1 MNAYGSLILGLGL
14 FFLGMQLVGEHLRR
28 LSATSFRDLLRRTT
42 HSVPLASATGLLF
55 GALMQSATAVTFI
68 IASMVRSG
76 LVEARRVLPVII
88 WCNVGLTALA
98 FLLSF
103 PIHPLVA
110 LLVGVSGIG
119 FGMLR
124 QSGPRA
130 VAGILLGVG
139 LILFGLEAMGQ
150 GAGVWKDQAWFI
162 DSLKEAGEA
171 PWLAF
176 LAGLAAAAI
185 LQSNTGAT
193 LLIISFAVKG
203 ILTVEVAAPL
213 IYGTN
218 VGAVFLRLFLSAGMQ
233 GDSLRLV
240 RFEDGFVIFAGLLM
254 LGLFYLELAGVPL
267 VLAAGQ
273 SLASAPA
280 TQLALIFLCSNLLP
294 ALLFSPW
301 RKAFWQGLVR
311 WIPEPPQ
318 AEAGRPKYLDT
329 ASLSDPASA
338 LDLLHKELARLL
350 GSLQLSAPAPGRPLD
365 QPPADFLSLGSA
377 IEDFAEKITG
387 RSALSPLQTRR
398 LHLLRSELALI
409 RHLEEALRD
418 TMGEWTDSAADDV
431 RVLQALLVDAATAA
445 DSLDAERINQLYG
458 QTAQVREAWK
468 AARHRPMAQA
478 ESSTPQ
484 RLAEINFSEDLD
496 LLAWL
501 LHRLAKLLQRI
512 SIASGNP
519 SKPFTEPLP
528 PGTKAQSPPSEESR
542 SRRRRCGV
550 GG

>member
-1 MNAYGSLILGLGL
+1 MNATGSLILGLGL

-42 HSVPLASATGLLF
+42 HSAPLAALTGLLF

-103 PIHPLVA
+103 PIHPVVA
-110 LLVGVSGIG
+110 LLVGLSGIG

-130 VAGILLGVG
+130 VAGILLGIG
-139 LILFGLEAMGQ
+139 LILFGLEAMGA
-150 GAGVWKDQAWFI
+150 GAGEWKNQAWFLHGLHVA
-162 DSLKEAGEA
+162 DQA

-176 LAGLAAAAI
+176 LGGVAAAAI

-193 LLIISFAVKG
+193 LLIISFAAKG

-218 VGAVFLRLFLSAGMQ
+218 LGAVFLRMFLSAGMK

-240 RFEDGFVIFAGLLM
+240 RFEDGFVIFAGLFM
-254 LGLFYLELAGVPL
+254 LGLFYLEGLGVPL
-267 VLAAGQ
+267 VL
-273 SLASAPA
+273 SASALLDADPA
-280 TQLALIFLCSNLLP
+280 ARLAGIFLLSNLLP
-294 ALLFSPW
+294 AVVFSPW
-301 RKAFWQGLVR
+301 RERLWTRLQN
-311 WIPEPPQ
+311 WIAEPPQ
-318 AEAGRPKYLDT
+318 AAAGHPRYLDDS
-329 ASLSDPASA
+329 ALADPSTA
-338 LDLLHKELARLL
+338 LDLMQKELARVLAGL
-350 GSLQLSAPAPGRPLD
+350 DLQAPTPGRQLD
-365 QPPADFLSLGSA
+365 QPDPDFTSLGTA
-377 IEDFAEKITG
+377 IEEFAEKLLG
-387 RSALSPLQTRR
+387 RHALSPLQVRR
-398 LHLLRSELALI
+398 LHLLRSELALF

-418 TMGEWTDSAADDV
+418 TTSEWSTECAAEVEKLRQLLADAVVATDTLATEHI
-431 RVLQALLVDAATAA
+431 RALYEATAEA
-445 DSLDAERINQLYG
+445 
-458 QTAQVREAWK
+458 REAWK
-468 AARHRPMAQA
+468 TLRHRPATDEDPA
-478 ESSTPQ
+478 APARIA
-484 RLAEINFSEDLD
+484 RLNFSEDLD

-512 SIASGNP
+512 ALAAGNIP
-519 SKPFTEPLP
+519 TSAP
-528 PGTKAQSPPSEESR
+528 PAGTK
-542 SRRRRCGV
+542 
-550 GG
+550 

>member
-28 LSATSFRDLLRRTT
+28 LSATSFRDLIRRTT
-42 HSVPLASATGLLF
+42 HSPVLAGSTGLLF

-139 LILFGLEAMGQ
+139 LILFGLEAMGE
-150 GAGVWKDQAWFI
+150 GAGVWKDQAWFL
-162 DSLKEAGEA
+162 DALKWAGSA

-176 LAGLAAAAI
+176 LAGIAAAAI

-193 LLIISFAVKG
+193 LLIISFAIKG
-203 ILTVEVAAPL
+203 ILTVDVAAPL

-218 VGAVFLRLFLSAGMQ
+218 VGAVFLRLFLSAGMH
-233 GDSLRLV
+233 GDGLRLV
-240 RFEDGFVIFAGLLM
+240 RFEDIFVIFAGLLM
-254 LGLFYLELAGVPL
+254 LGLLYLELAGLPL
-267 VLAAGQ
+267 VLALTEWMNPNA
-273 SLASAPA
+273 A
-280 TQLALIFLCSNLLP
+280 TRLALVFLLSNLLP
-294 ALLFSPW
+294 AL
-301 RKAFWQGLVR
+301 AFLPLQGRSWQVLLR
-311 WIPEPPQ
+311 WISDPPE
-318 AEAGRPKYLDT
+318 AELGRPRYLD
-329 ASLSDPASA
+329 ASALQDPSTA

-350 GSLQLSAPAPGRPLD
+350 STLRLEPCAAGKSLE
-365 QPPADFLSLGSA
+365 QPSPDFASLGGT
-377 IEDFAEKITG
+377 IEDFGEKLAC
-387 RSALSPLQTRR
+387 RHPLSAIQTRR

-409 RHLEEALRD
+409 RHFEEALRD
-418 TMGEWTDSAADDV
+418 TICEWTDESPASDV
-431 RVLQALLVDAATAA
+431 EALRGLLKNAVQAA
-445 DSLDAERINQLYG
+445 DSLDATAIQSLYD
-458 QTAQVREAWK
+458 QTAQIRETWK
-468 AARHRPMAQA
+468 AARHAP
-478 ESSTPQ
+478 STTPTDEPA
-484 RLAEINFSEDLD
+484 RLARITFSEDLD

-501 LHRLAKLLQRI
+501 LHRMAKLLQRI
-512 SIASGNP
+512 ALAAGNP
-519 SKPFTEPLP
+519 
-528 PGTKAQSPPSEESR
+528 
-542 SRRRRCGV
+542 
-550 GG
+550 